1 MNRGTIHYYIGVLAA
16 LLLLVACDKLQE
28 ENLPALSTADKPV
41 YIQVSVSTG
50 DPSRTYTR
58 SYGPAGG
65 EEGDGDENG
74 SWKENEIHNLT
85 LFFYRSDLAPDKT
98 ENGINYISHDP
109 TVKYVLHID
118 KDKITPTEQ
127 DGNLNGASTTATIEL
142 RSDQLLLGETYDV
155 LVAANGDDNQIE
167 EWEGQLG
174 RRVSELRDMIITTAW
189 DMDDKLDE
197 DGNRIYNNFRM
208 VSAGRSDWRDKV
220 TLPQNP
226 REDSPVKIGPVFMEH
241 LAARIEMQHEA
252 EIGYQVTDGS
262 GKATIQGMAIV
273 NRLTKGSCF
282 LKRVA
287 DSRDNPS
294 ITYLGKETENPNT
307 THVSN
312 WVIDAYSTSDKKEAY
327 YDSGTYFTNLATSDR
342 LEEIVKP
349 CENHGIDPSG
359 ERWHLAGYALENV
372 NDVSADQ
379 HELYTTGLVF
389 KARFEPKGWKYE
401 SGDDSTFFK
410 YGDELYHSLSELMK
424 DEYGKYWDS
433 YPTENS
439 ISAWKKYANE
449 TLTKTY
455 GPTAYYKFLLY
466 KLDLYAADDGG
477 DNLTADEVESLK
489 WTNFMETSYHYKEDD
504 KGNPILTDFKMEDR
518 LKLAKE
524 GYTRTYMHGFCYYVW
539 WIKHNDD
546 GWDEANGPM
555 EYAIVRNNVYQ
566 IVVKSISTLGNDVPG
581 KSSLHASVTVKKWNK
596 LEEESHTIRP

>member
-1 MNRGTIHYYIGVLAA
+1 MNRGSIHYYIGVLAA

-50 DPSRTYTR
+50 DASRTYTR

-65 EEGDGDENG
+65 EEGDGDEDG
-74 SWKENEIHNLT
+74 SWVENEIHNLT
-85 LFFYRSDLAPDKT
+85 LFFYRSDLAPDRT
-98 ENGINYISHDP
+98 ENGINYITHNP

-118 KDKITPTEQ
+118 ENNITPTEQ
-127 DGNLNGASTTATIEL
+127 GGTLNGASSATIEI

-155 LVAANGDDNQIE
+155 LVVANGDDTQIK

-174 RRVSELRDMIITTAW
+174 RPVSRLRDMIITTAW
-189 DMDDKLDE
+189 DEGVDS
-197 DGNRIYNNFRM
+197 DGNKVFSNFRM
-208 VSAGRSDWRDKV
+208 VSAGRSDRRDKV
-220 TLPQNP
+220 TLPENP
-226 REDSPVKIGPVFMEH
+226 REDKPVTIGPVLMEH
-241 LAARIEMQHEA
+241 IAARIEMQHEW
-252 EIGYQVTDGS
+252 EKGYQVTDGS
-262 GKATIQGMAIV
+262 GKATIQGIAIV
-273 NRLTKGSCF
+273 NRLTEGSCY

-287 DSRDNPS
+287 DSRDNPSS

-312 WVIDAYSTSDKKEAY
+312 WVIDAYSTSDKKETY
-327 YDSGTYFTNLATSDR
+327 YEPETYFTKLAANDR
-342 LEEIVKP
+342 LEEIVNT
-349 CENHGIDPSG
+349 CVGHREDQNG
-359 ERWHLAGYALENV
+359 EHWHLAGYALENV

-389 KARFEPKGWKYE
+389 KARFEPKGWTY
-401 SGDDSTFFK
+401 GPDDDSTFFK
-410 YGDELYHSLSELMK
+410 YGDKLYCSLSQLMK
-424 DEYGKYWDS
+424 GEYGENWDS

-439 ISAWKKYANE
+439 ISAWKNYANE

-455 GPTAYYKFLLY
+455 GPTAYYKFLIY
-466 KLDLYAADDGG
+466 KLDQYAADGNYD
-477 DNLTADEVESLK
+477 LTADEVKSLK
-489 WTNFMETSYHYKEDD
+489 WTNFMETSYHYKEDNG
-504 KGNPILTDFKMEDR
+504 KPILTDFKMEDR

-524 GYTRTYMHGFCYYVW
+524 GYNRTYMHGFCYYVW

-566 IVVKSISTLGNDVPG
+566 IVVNSISTLGNDVPG